1 MWRDKNWGDYKFH
14 LVILVCCILAEAV
27 GPIKIPVGGVT
38 VTLLPLLYSMIFV
51 LIVYMIK
58 PIRFVKEKQAEIG
71 SALLTLSV
79 AFLMAKLGITSGA
92 SIKDVISAGPVLI
105 LQNLGNVG
113 TLLVA
118 LPIALLLGMGR
129 EAVGMTHAM
138 SREPNVALIS
148 DMFGADSAEF
158 KGVMTCY
165 IVGTIFGTIFMSIVP
180 PIFVSLGIFSP
191 ESAAMA
197 VGAGSASMMTAGLA
211 GGRARSQSGCAD
223 CICQH
228 QQCDFIIDFSV
239 SGTVHHSAAGE
250 RYL

>member
-105 LQNLGNVG
+105 LQTWEMWAPCWLRFPLPFCLGWDVRQW
-113 TLLVA
+113 A
-118 LPIALLLGMGR
+118 
-129 EAVGMTHAM
+129 
-138 SREPNVALIS
+138 
-148 DMFGADSAEF
+148 
-158 KGVMTCY
+158 
-165 IVGTIFGTIFMSIVP
+165 
-180 PIFVSLGIFSP
+180 
-191 ESAAMA
+191 
-197 VGAGSASMMTAGLA
+197 
-211 GGRARSQSGCAD
+211 
-223 CICQH
+223 
-228 QQCDFIIDFSV
+228 
-239 SGTVHHSAAGE
+239 
-250 RYL
+250 

>member
-129 EAVGMTHAM
+129 EAVGMTHAL
-138 SREPNVALIS
+138 SLIH
-148 DMFGADSAEF
+148 
-158 KGVMTCY
+158 
-165 IVGTIFGTIFMSIVP
+165 I
-180 PIFVSLGIFSP
+180 
-191 ESAAMA
+191 
-197 VGAGSASMMTAGLA
+197 
-211 GGRARSQSGCAD
+211 
-223 CICQH
+223 
-228 QQCDFIIDFSV
+228 
-239 SGTVHHSAAGE
+239 
-250 RYL
+250 